1 MEPRLRK
8 IFGSKSKRFYLE
20 AEQANFDFR
29 GNTTEENNEKFYTT
43 LGHGVYGRVFIYM
56 LPIII
61 ILAMILF

>member
-8 IFGSKSKRFYLE
+8 IFGSKRKRFYLD

-29 GNTTEENNEKFYTT
+29 RNTEENNEKSYTT

-61 ILAMILF
+61 IIAVILF

>member
-8 IFGSKSKRFYLE
+8 IFGSKRKRFYLE

-29 GNTTEENNEKFYTT
+29 GNTEENNEKSYTT
-43 LGHGVYGRVFIYM
+43 SGHGVYGRVFIYM
-56 LPIII
+56 LPLII

>member
-8 IFGSKSKRFYLE
+8 IFGSKRKRFLLD

-29 GNTTEENNEKFYTT
+29 GNTEENNEKSYTT
-43 LGHGVYGRVFIYM
+43 SGHGVYGRVFIYM

>member
-1 MEPRLRK
+1 MEPTLRK
-8 IFGSKSKRFYLE
+8 IFGSKRKRFYLE

-29 GNTTEENNEKFYTT
+29 GNTEENNEKSYTT

-61 ILAMILF
+61 IIVMILF

>member
-1 MEPRLRK
+1 MEPTLRK
-8 IFGSKSKRFYLE
+8 IFGSKRKRFYLE

-29 GNTTEENNEKFYTT
+29 GNTEETNEKSYTT
-43 LGHGVYGRVFIYM
+43 SGHGVYGRVFIYM

>member
-8 IFGSKSKRFYLE
+8 IFGSKRKRFYLD

-29 GNTTEENNEKFYTT
+29 RNTEESTEKSYAT

-61 ILAMILF
+61 I

>member
-8 IFGSKSKRFYLE
+8 IFGSKRKRFFLE

-29 GNTTEENNEKFYTT
+29 GNTEENNEKSYTT

-61 ILAMILF
+61 IIAMILY

>member
-8 IFGSKSKRFYLE
+8 IFGSKRRRFFLD

-29 GNTTEENNEKFYTT
+29 GHTEDNNEKSYTT

-61 ILAMILF
+61 IIAIILY

>member
-8 IFGSKSKRFYLE
+8 IFGSKRKRFYLD

-29 GNTTEENNEKFYTT
+29 RNTEENTEKSYTT

-61 ILAMILF
+61 IIAVILF

>member
-8 IFGSKSKRFYLE
+8 IFGSKRKRFYLE

-29 GNTTEENNEKFYTT
+29 GNTEENNEKSYTT
-43 LGHGVYGRVFIYM
+43 SGHGVYGRVFIYM

-61 ILAMILF
+61 IIVMILF

>member
-8 IFGSKSKRFYLE
+8 IFGSKRKRFYLD

-29 GNTTEENNEKFYTT
+29 RNTEENNEKSYTT